1 MITLMVVLNV
11 SEDIEAKIRR
21 LRELG
26 KASTEPEAPKTAAP
40 PVKKPPKKPRGVG
53 SIRSRE
59 RRKRILAGAAVL
71 LILILIISVGAY
83 VYIQDQSA
91 SKLTNEKN
99 QKLREVYTYFR
110 GELVNSSRNCT
121 SKPIAIRNELINEI
135 RHANSLEELS
145 KIDVK
150 AAYNQAVK
158 DYNACLANIEK
169 QKQEKILNET
179 KQQKI
184 QQIETEFQR
193 LLAMPLPD
201 SLRAKVVASMK
212 SLENQVENA
221 KTVGQVNSINAAP
234 YLLRLWREYYYYQ
247 IDNIPG
253 QNVILE
259 KNNIKRIVSKS
270 EAKAIL
276 GGIMDYNEL
285 LQYRIYK
292 VQYVDIALVLS
303 RDRINGAFL
312 SPGDEIMI
320 FAKNSTN
327 APFKEIAN
335 EGYVEMVLLPTDA
348 GLISVNEAQSQ
359 SSSSSTSSST
369 QYNEG
374 HTTSYT
380 PGGTSVSNGQ
390 SSSDTYSNSQSSS
403 QSASASYSYTVDL
416 SQILK
421 AVAAGKIKAS
431 PEVKEELENYGWH
444 LINLEQSS
452 DMLVLS
458 PNSEFLVII
467 KVPSIFVPDILSHQN
482 YLYIAKVTS

>member
-1 MITLMVVLNV
+1 MVVLNV

-26 KASTEPEAPKTAAP
+26 KASTEPEAPKTTAS
-40 PVKKPPKKPRGVG
+40 PVKKPPKKPRSVS

-59 RRKRILAGAAVL
+59 RRKRIITGAVVL
-71 LILILIISVGAY
+71 IIIILIVSIGAY
-83 VYIQDQSA
+83 AYLQSQSA
-91 SKLTNEKN
+91 SKLTSAKN
-99 QKLREVYTYFR
+99 RKLHEVYTYFR
-110 GELVNSSRNCT
+110 GEMVNSSRNCT
-121 SKPIAIRNELINEI
+121 AKPIAIRNELVNRIS
-135 RHANSLEELS
+135 HANSLSELE

-150 AAYNQAVK
+150 AAYDQAVK
-158 DYNACLANIEK
+158 EYNACLANLEK

-179 KQQKI
+179 KQQKM
-184 QQIETEFQR
+184 QQIETEFQP

-201 SLRAKVVASMK
+201 NLRVEVVNSLK

-221 KTVGQVNSINAAP
+221 KTVNQVRSISAAP
-234 YLLRLWREYYYYQ
+234 YLLRLWKEYYYYQ

-253 QNVILE
+253 QEVILE
-259 KNNIKRIVSKS
+259 KNNVKRIVSKS
-270 EAKAIL
+270 DAKAIL
-276 GGIMDYNEL
+276 GGIMDYHEL
-285 LQYRIYK
+285 LQYKVYK

-312 SPGDEIMI
+312 SPGDKIML
-320 FAKNSTN
+320 FARNSTN
-327 APFKEIAN
+327 SPFKEIAN
-335 EGYVEMVLLPTDA
+335 EGYVELVLLPTDA

-359 SSSSSTSSST
+359 SSSSSSSSST
-369 QYNEG
+369 QYNED
-374 HTTSYT
+374 HSTTYS
-380 PGGTSVSNGQ
+380 PGSTTINNGQ

-416 SQILK
+416 AQILK

-431 PEVKEELENYGWH
+431 PEVKAELEGYGWH
-444 LINLEQSS
+444 LVNLEENSG
-452 DMLVLS
+452 MLVLN

-467 KVPSIFVPDILSHQN
+467 KVPSIFVPDILSYQK